1 MDTLHMAP
9 LGSKR
14 ISDDA
19 LGRWLRQRK
28 GRQQRKQA
36 VITHMLAEAGDGKG
50 RSLAKLAA
58 VQAVQPGRRRNAH
71 VDGVRALACNPP
83 AREGARRGEGKE
95 GGLGP

>member
-1 MDTLHMAP
+1 MAP

-14 ISDDA
+14 ISDDQ

-28 GRQQRKQA
+28 VRQQRKQA

-58 VQAVQPGRRRNAH
+58 VQAVQPGRRQNAH
-71 VDGVRALACNPP
+71 VDGVRAAPLENYCTLHQSDY
-83 AREGARRGEGKE
+83 RGGTIVV
-95 GGLGP
+95 